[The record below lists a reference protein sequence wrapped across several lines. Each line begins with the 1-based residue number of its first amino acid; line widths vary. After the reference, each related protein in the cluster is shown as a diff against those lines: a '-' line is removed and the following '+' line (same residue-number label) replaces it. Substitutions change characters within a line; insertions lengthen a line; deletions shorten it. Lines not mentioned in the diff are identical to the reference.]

1 LINYNIADHRPQLDL
16 IDNIEDRREVSYAR
30 TLAKLSLDKFI
41 DPLLDL
47 LPSNSIETRLAD
59 FRMI

>member
-1 LINYNIADHRPQLDL
+1 LINYNIAVHLPQLDL
-16 IDNIEDRREVSYAR
+16 IDDIEDRLEVSYAR
-30 TLAKLSLDKFI
+30 TLAKFSLDKFI